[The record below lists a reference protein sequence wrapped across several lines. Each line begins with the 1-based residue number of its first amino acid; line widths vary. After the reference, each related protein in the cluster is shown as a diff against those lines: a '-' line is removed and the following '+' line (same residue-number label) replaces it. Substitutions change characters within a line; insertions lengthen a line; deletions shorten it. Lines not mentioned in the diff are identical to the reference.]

1 MWGNRPQAVKGGI
14 EHQFCPVTAV
24 FRPLARAA
32 KNDYKGTVRCS
43 PAWLAV
49 FFVLCAFGQTT
60 AQMGD
65 ALDAATVQRI
75 ARLSREFG
83 ELQKLTA
90 AEEAWIEACK
100 TNCDSAGR
108 EVRERSASARDE
120 GAKSMDRVAAEIHGA
135 IDEYVSMAVS
145 PKAYDPKAIQ
155 ERLRRLLG
163 AAADGGP
170 YAFSVGSRNDRH
182 LVIAYAVQKGT
193 SMGPGATSVT
203 VRAYASSEGRF
214 AFVGVTGDDM
224 DGYGSLNVAES
235 RASCGF

>member
-1 MWGNRPQAVKGGI
+1 MKR
-14 EHQFCPVTAV
+14 
-24 FRPLARAA
+24 
-32 KNDYKGTVRCS
+32 S

-49 FFVLCAFGQTT
+49 FFVICAFGQTT

-65 ALDAATVQRI
+65 AVDAATVQRI

-90 AEEAWIEACK
+90 AEEAWGEACK

-120 GAKSMDRVAAEIHGA
+120 RAKSMDRVAAEVHGA

-145 PKAYDPKAIQ
+145 PKAFDPKAVQ
-155 ERLRRLLG
+155 EQLRRLLG

-182 LVIAYAVQKGT
+182 LVIR
-193 SMGPGATSVT
+193 M
-203 VRAYASSEGRF
+203 RF
-214 AFVGVTGDDM
+214 RKVCQWGQ
-224 DGYGSLNVAES
+224 EHP
-235 RASCGF
+235 R